1 MLASHSSVDIWL
13 GQHWKSACGKS
24 ETWVTVAGENCVWA
38 KKEKTAVT
46 TTKRRCLGPRAERN
60 PGSCANPFCLWGDFW
75 ENVAIES
82 VFLSVYRIPGRRW
95 HFVKKF
101 SDSWPPHLQNLRTVI
116 DKQAYKHGVNF
127 LFFVTHWKGFSL
139 WKRRYLADLCDCRSC
154 STSMKP
160 CIRQRSAWKAIQ
172 LSYYVSLGHCSP
184 ELKNHLRYY
193 SDQKIRL
200 HPLFH
205 RVRQKKNSAEMD
217 LRDRTGLGR

>member
-1 MLASHSSVDIWL
+1 MLASHSSADIWL

-38 KKEKTAVT
+38 KKEKLQHQQQNGVV
-46 TTKRRCLGPRAERN
+46 LGPGAERN

-101 SDSWPPHLQNLRTVI
+101 SDPWPPPSSEFAHSNWF
-116 DKQAYKHGVNF
+116 KQAYKHGVNF

-139 WKRRYLADLCDCRSC
+139 WKRRY
-154 STSMKP
+154 
-160 CIRQRSAWKAIQ
+160 
-172 LSYYVSLGHCSP
+172 
-184 ELKNHLRYY
+184 
-193 SDQKIRL
+193 
-200 HPLFH
+200 
-205 RVRQKKNSAEMD
+205 
-217 LRDRTGLGR
+217 

>member
-1 MLASHSSVDIWL
+1 MSVGRLLSRHYLSKIGSGRVEINFYLLNPNNNRCWRATPVWIFDWDNIERAHVANQKPEL
-13 GQHWKSACGKS
+13 RSPERIVFGQR
-24 ETWVTVAGENCVWA
+24 
-38 KKEKTAVT
+38 KKTTAAT
-46 TTKRRCLGPRAERN
+46 TTKRRCLGAERN

-116 DKQAYKHGVNF
+116 DKQAYKHEVNF

-139 WKRRYLADLCDCRSC
+139 WKRRYSADLCDCRSC

-172 LSYYVSLGHCSP
+172 LSYYVSLGHCPP
-184 ELKNHLRYY
+184 ELK
-193 SDQKIRL
+193 II
-200 HPLFH
+200 
-205 RVRQKKNSAEMD
+205 
-217 LRDRTGLGR
+217 

>member
-1 MLASHSSVDIWL
+1 MWIFDWDNIERAHVANQKPELRSPERIVFGQRKKKLQQQQQNGVVL
-13 GQHWKSACGKS
+13 G
-24 ETWVTVAGENCVWA
+24 
-38 KKEKTAVT
+38 
-46 TTKRRCLGPRAERN
+46 LGVERN

-101 SDSWPPHLQNLRTVI
+101 SDPWPPPSSEFAHSNWF
-116 DKQAYKHGVNF
+116 KQAYKHGVNF

-184 ELKNHLRYY
+184 ELKNHLRYC

>member
-38 KKEKTAVT
+38 KKETTATT

-101 SDSWPPHLQNLRTVI
+101 SDPWPPHPQNLRTVI

-127 LFFVTHWKGFSL
+127 LFFVTHWKGERGATKLTSVTADRVQHLWNLVSDKDQHEKLSNYPITSL
-139 WKRRYLADLCDCRSC
+139 
-154 STSMKP
+154 
-160 CIRQRSAWKAIQ
+160 
-172 LSYYVSLGHCSP
+172 LGIVHQS
-184 ELKNHLRYY
+184 
-193 SDQKIRL
+193 
-200 HPLFH
+200 
-205 RVRQKKNSAEMD
+205 
-217 LRDRTGLGR
+217 

>member
-1 MLASHSSVDIWL
+1 MLASHSQPQCGYLTGTTLKERMWQIRNLSYGRRRELCL
-13 GQHWKSACGKS
+13 G
-24 ETWVTVAGENCVWA
+24 
-38 KKEKTAVT
+38 KERKTAAT

-101 SDSWPPHLQNLRTVI
+101 SDPWPPHPQNLRTVI

-184 ELKNHLRYY
+184 ELKN
-193 SDQKIRL
+193 I
-200 HPLFH
+200 
-205 RVRQKKNSAEMD
+205 
-217 LRDRTGLGR
+217 